1 MSREDQESQK
11 KANRRDNGEM
21 GPTWYQC
28 STSLHHAGLLVAV
41 GLHARGSGSF
51 RVGGRDHRLGV
62 GFVENGLDDL
72 LLVGAENLGQAV
84 VELGL
89 LLLEIWNGR

>member
-1 MSREDQESQK
+1 MDPSR
-11 KANRRDNGEM
+11 
-21 GPTWYQC
+21 YQC
-28 STSLHHAGLLVAV
+28 SASLHLAGLLVAI
-41 GLHARGSGSF
+41 GLHARCSGSF
-51 RVGGRDHRLGV
+51 RIGGRDHRLGV

-72 LLVGAENLGQAV
+72 LLVRAENLGQAV